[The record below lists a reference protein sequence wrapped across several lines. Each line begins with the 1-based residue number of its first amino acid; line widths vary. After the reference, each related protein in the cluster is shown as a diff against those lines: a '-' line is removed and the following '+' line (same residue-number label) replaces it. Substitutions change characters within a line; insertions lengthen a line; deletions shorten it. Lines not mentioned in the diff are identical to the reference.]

1 MDTRQLEYLALQIIF
16 MARTQKGGILRI
28 PLLRKDF
35 TGDHFVECRLFL
47 EKVYAAAKES
57 GLLQQPGTLWS
68 FANMLR
74 KPLEKANRPWI
85 DEWTKAGSPLDDTWT
100 FSGFAELDK
109 WPLRSSF
116 ESIMVTKEELQKAY
130 KTINEQA
137 LLRVS
142 ATGTI
147 VHQEEINR
155 DNTEMYDPVPVDET
169 LFPKEPSRERVAA

>member
-1 MDTRQLEYLALQIIF
+1 
-16 MARTQKGGILRI
+16 
-28 PLLRKDF
+28 
-35 TGDHFVECRLFL
+35 
-47 EKVYAAAKES
+47 
-57 GLLQQPGTLWS
+57 
-68 FANMLR
+68 
-74 KPLEKANRPWI
+74 
-85 DEWTKAGSPLDDTWT
+85 
-100 FSGFAELDK
+100 
-109 WPLRSSF
+109 
-116 ESIMVTKEELQKAY
+116 MVTKEELQKAY